1 MNTHFIII
9 LLGMVMFGCQT
20 IPYEGTA
27 RIVKLKPQAEG
38 VIALPL
44 DPRTEDRNLAEQ
56 KMTLNCK
63 PGQYE
68 VLEEGEVVI
77 GEKTNS
83 TGSSEHRASSSKK
96 VGSIFGLPIVSGSG
110 PGTETESQQIKSQ
123 VKEWQ
128 ISYKCVGFQNSKPT
142 KVIK

>member
-1 MNTHFIII
+1 MKFNI
-9 LLGMVMFGCQT
+9 LSILFTLVTIGCQT
-20 IPYEGTA
+20 VPYEGTA

-38 VIALPL
+38 IIALPL
-44 DPRTEDRNLAEQ
+44 DPRTEDRSLAEQ

-83 TGSSEHRASSSKK
+83 SGSSEHRASSSKK
-96 VGSIFGLPIVSGSG
+96 VGSLFGIPLVSGSG

-128 ISYKCVGFQNSKPT
+128 ISYKCVGFQNVKPT